1 MIFRR
6 IVIYAFLVG
15 ALSGLLLTGVQ
26 LFQVIPIIQSAER
39 FEGEPA
45 AAEAAKVAQPA
56 QAHDHAAHDH
66 GGHEHDADAWAPA
79 DGAERTGFTLLS
91 NMLSATGLALL
102 VLAAMVASVRLSAA
116 NKLDWRHGLLW
127 GAAGYAAFF
136 VAPALGLPPEI
147 PGAAAAPLESRQIW
161 WILAVV
167 CTAAGLAG
175 AAFGKSPW
183 RWAALGLLVVPHLV
197 GAPHPSTEMF
207 AGQPPAA
214 AAELTELARQFIGAT
229 AIANGALLDHAGTCF
244 RLDNTANSI
253 ALGLT
258 YRRKNH
264 GKSRIQSTAQHA
276 GHNGFDVDS
285 KNIAT
290 RQRISV
296 GDGIPVWRGFRANVR
311 RA

>member
-6 IVIYAFLVG
+6 IVVYAFLVG

-26 LFQVIPIIQSAER
+26 MFQVIPIIQSAER

-45 AAEAAKVAQPA
+45 AAPAAEAAKAVQSAA
-56 QAHDHAAHDH
+56 KAHDHAAHDH
-66 GGHEHDADAWAPA
+66 GSHEHSPDAWAPE

-102 VLAAMVASVRLSAA
+102 VLAAMVASLRLNAA

-136 VAPALGLPPEI
+136 AAPALGLPPEI
-147 PGAAAAPLESRQIW
+147 PGAAAAPLESRQLW

-183 RWAALGLLVVPHLV
+183 RWAALILLVVPHLV
-197 GAPHPSTEMF
+197 GAPHPETEMF

-214 AAELTELARQFIGAT
+214 AAELTELARQFISAT
-229 AIANGALLDHAGTCF
+229 AIANGALWLT
-244 RLDNTANSI
+244 
-253 ALGLT
+253 LGL
-258 YRRKNH
+258 
-264 GKSRIQSTAQHA
+264 
-276 GHNGFDVDS
+276 
-285 KNIAT
+285 
-290 RQRISV
+290 ISV
-296 GDGIPVWRGFRANVR
+296 WTIPRILTPSD
-311 RA
+311 